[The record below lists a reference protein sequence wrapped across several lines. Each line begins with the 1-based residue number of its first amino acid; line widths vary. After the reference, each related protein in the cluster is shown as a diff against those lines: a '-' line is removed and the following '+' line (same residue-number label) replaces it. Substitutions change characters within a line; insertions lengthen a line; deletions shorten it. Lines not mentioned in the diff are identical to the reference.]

1 MLAGWKHS
9 GASGL
14 VLVNG
19 TPRRRREFKLLA
31 GYVQQEDTSL
41 GTLTVR
47 ENLMFSAELRV
58 PEHLGTA
65 ECRRRVQAVIE
76 ELGLTR
82 CAEQLVGNELL
93 RGIRR
98 VWAAFGGSMKTAR
111 PCPCLCPV
119 CHVRCSNA
127 RALCLI
133 PSPPFA
139 AHAHTRAAAASSGAS
154 PSAWSSSNTRPS
166 SSWCVREL

>member
-65 ECRRRVQAVIE
+65 ECARRVQQAIE
-76 ELGLTR
+76 ELGLTK
-82 CAEQLVGNELL
+82 CAETLVGNELL
-93 RGIRR
+93 RGIRWEGKR
-98 VWAAFGGSMKTAR
+98 SF
-111 PCPCLCPV
+111 PV
-119 CHVRCSNA
+119 
-127 RALCLI
+127 
-133 PSPPFA
+133 
-139 AHAHTRAAAASSGAS
+139 
-154 PSAWSSSNTRPS
+154 
-166 SSWCVREL
+166 